1 MNQPSESLDIAEAA
15 ERWEE
20 IMDRCE
26 AGESFILTI
35 DGEPK
40 AKLKPFENLLLDG
53 LDTGEPITG
62 TAEYFGTPRN
72 RNSRT
77 K

>member
-40 AKLKPFENLLLDG
+40 AKL
-53 LDTGEPITG
+53 EPI
-62 TAEYFGTPRN
+62 AALLPDA
-72 RNSRT
+72 
-77 K
+77 